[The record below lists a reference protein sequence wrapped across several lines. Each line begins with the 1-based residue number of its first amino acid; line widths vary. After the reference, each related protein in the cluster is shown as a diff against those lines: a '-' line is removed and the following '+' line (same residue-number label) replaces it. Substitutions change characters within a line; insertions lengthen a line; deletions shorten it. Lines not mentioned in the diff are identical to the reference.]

1 MRKNKAKVRHNQK
14 KWLRGWKDH
23 NRVKTST
30 GLTKIEGYGA
40 LEFILEGGV
49 RRKALRR
56 DGGRRRLRI
65 ERG

>member
-1 MRKNKAKVRHNQK
+1 MRKNKAKVRNNQK
-14 KWLRGWKDH
+14 KWLRGWKDD
-23 NRVKTST
+23 NIVKTST
-30 GLTKIEGYGA
+30 SLTKIEGA
-40 LEFILEGGV
+40 LEFILEGSV